1 MLCIHI
7 SRFSPGYLSKG
18 LLKLINLLQCKY
30 INKCYIYIYII
41 YVYIKVLSKLHFQ
54 RAAKTHQLV
63 VVHTYISTDIYISKY
78 FIYTYASRFSQGC
91 VSKGRSKPPTRC
103 SARVHI
109 YKCYIQ
115 YYMCIYHVYIQHI
128 RFSPGCAFEGL
139 LKPVN
144 SL

>member
-30 INKCYIYIYII
+30 IHKCYIYIYII

-78 FIYTYASRFSQGC
+78 FIYTYTSRFSQGC
-91 VSKGRSKPPTRC
+91 VSEGPREVGGWGRDPFSRNFMKPTPRRKWYLTTGR
-103 SARVHI
+103 
-109 YKCYIQ
+109 
-115 YYMCIYHVYIQHI
+115 
-128 RFSPGCAFEGL
+128 RFH
-139 LKPVN
+139 
-144 SL
+144 